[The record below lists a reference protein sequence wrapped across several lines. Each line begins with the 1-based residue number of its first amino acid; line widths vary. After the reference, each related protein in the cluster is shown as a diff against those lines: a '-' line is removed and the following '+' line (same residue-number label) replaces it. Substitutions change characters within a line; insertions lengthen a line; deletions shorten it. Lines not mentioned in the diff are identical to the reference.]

1 MGIINP
7 MGLIQVLAIGISTLI
22 VLMVIAL
29 IRRGRLTER
38 YAILWL
44 LACGFLMVFSIW
56 RQLLDLVARALGF
69 FYPPAF
75 LFLAGF
81 IFLMLI
87 LMHFSVVITGL
98 SVKVRE
104 LTQQVALL
112 KLDQEGRHKKDGPAR
127 GE

>member
-1 MGIINP
+1 MI
-7 MGLIQVLAIGISTLI
+7 AIGISTLI
-22 VLMVIAL
+22 VLMVIVL
-29 IRRGRLTER
+29 IRRGRLMER
-38 YAILWL
+38 YAILWF
-44 LACGFLMVFSIW
+44 LACGVLLVFSIW
-56 RQLLDLVARALGF
+56 RPLLDQVAHALGF

-81 IFLMLI
+81 VFLMLI

-112 KLDQEGRHKKDGPAR
+112 KLGQEGQNKKNDSSASSR